1 MSASRPANMRGP
13 RVKTPLLLLL
23 LLVLISLTG
32 TALCQTE
39 DDDAGLEANAP
50 EEHTEDLE
58 PTVTTETTEIPTDYD
73 APPAPDPSST
83 DDQVTEDIYNDGS
96 GTDHTKFDES
106 TSAGIELSG
115 ITEDP
120 TPGDDAE
127 NLGPIIIAVLVVLVV
142 VIIGV
147 IVCGIFI
154 SRKWNSK
161 KRNQELRK
169 EDPYLDGSSTE
180 KVPMPMFEE
189 DVPSVLELE
198 MEEFDQWMAKD
209 SETAE
214 DSNHA

>member
-58 PTVTTETTEIPTDYD
+58 PTVTTETTEIPVDSD

-83 DDQVTEDIYNDGS
+83 DDQ
-96 GTDHTKFDES
+96 ES
-106 TSAGIELSG
+106 TLAGIELSG

>member
-83 DDQVTEDIYNDGS
+83 DDQ
-96 GTDHTKFDES
+96 ES

-209 SETAE
+209 S
-214 DSNHA
+214 